1 MKFLQHNTTYTGYE
15 MGRTKEIES
24 ALVDD
29 LDVCFVCKR
38 ERQQIHHVLGS
49 FNRKHSDEYKYILPL
64 CEEHHTGTNGVH
76 RNHQMDVQF
85 KQMAQ
90 RHFEQHHGTR
100 EDFIK
105 VFGKSWL

>member
-1 MKFLQHNTTYTGYE
+1 
-15 MGRTKEIES
+15 MGRKQKEIES

-38 ERQQIHHVLGS
+38 ERQQIHHVFGS

-76 RNHQMDVQF
+76 RNKQMDIHF
-85 KQMAQ
+85 KQLAQ

-100 EDFIK
+100 EDFINI
-105 VFGKSWL
+105 FGKSWL